1 MGHRAGRP
9 ALRRAPA
16 GLAMGPMAGL
26 SRAAAPTPPEA
37 GRPAIPLAVVG
48 GFLGAGKTSLINH
61 LLATPD
67 APPATILV
75 NDFGS
80 LEIDAALI
88 RARNGDTLSLA
99 NGCVCCSL
107 GGDLIQ
113 ALLALERRPE
123 LPRRLLIEASG
134 VADPGKVAQLGLLA
148 AGYRLEAVVV
158 VVDAG
163 AFPSLLADPRLGDTL
178 ARQVRCADLL
188 VVNKSDTVGPAE
200 RQALDRLLDGLA
212 PGTPRLPTREGRI
225 APALLFPAWAEPP
238 GAGTGQSAPPVRAT
252 DAPHTAHDVY
262 AAAGGPSG
270 PGDAMPAYYTCVRRY
285 GRPLPEAAARQVFDR
300 ELPGGLLRGKALL
313 RLDGGERVWL
323 WQRAG
328 GRSRWEALAVPP
340 PGLAAG
346 ESRVVLIGLAGLA
359 DAGEERLARAALASL
374 GD

>member
-9 ALRRAPA
+9 ALRRTPA
-16 GLAMGPMAGL
+16 GLAVGTMSGFSG
-26 SRAAAPTPPEA
+26 AAVPED

-61 LLATPD
+61 LLAAPD
-67 APPATILV
+67 APPVTILV

-113 ALLALERRPE
+113 ALLTLERRPE

-163 AFPSLLADPRLGDTL
+163 AFPGLLADPRLGDTL

-200 RQALDRLLDGLA
+200 RQGLDRLLDGLA

-225 APALLFPAWAEPP
+225 APDLLFPAWAESS
-238 GAGTGQSAPPVRAT
+238 GTETRQSAPPARAT
-252 DAPHTAHDVY
+252 DAVVHAAHDAH
-262 AAAGGPSG
+262 AAA
-270 PGDAMPAYYTCVRRY
+270 GDAMPAYYTCVRRY
-285 GRPLPEAAARQVFDR
+285 GRPLPEAATRQAFDR
-300 ELPGGLLRGKALL
+300 GLPGGLLRGKALL
-313 RLDGGERVWL
+313 RLDGDDRVWL

-328 GRSRWEALAVPP
+328 GRSRWEALAAPS

-346 ESRVVLIGLAGLA
+346 ESRVVLIGLA
-359 DAGEERLARAALASL
+359 DAGEERFARAALDDL
-374 GD
+374 GDPGGD